1 MEINTENKNEIFAVF
16 EAILFAS
23 GEPVEIEK
31 IAEAVE
37 LSLHDTMKLI
47 NEFEAMLKY
56 SERGVTL
63 VYINESVQLATK
75 AEYHEIISKIMMSR
89 ASKNLSQSAL
99 EVLSIIAYNQPVT
112 KAAIDN
118 IRGVDSYNSLCRL
131 TEREL
136 IEVRGRLNTIG
147 HPKIYGT
154 TDEFLRMFGLV
165 TLDDLP
171 KAQGQTLENISSEKE
186 LTIFDTPEEPTQSE
200 ELDPEAS
207 DFEI

>member
-1 MEINTENKNEIFAVF
+1 MNTENKNEIFAAF

-23 GEPVEIEK
+23 GEPVDIEK
-31 IAEAVE
+31 IAEAIE
-37 LSLHDTMKLI
+37 IPLHETLKLI
-47 NEFEAMLKY
+47 NEFERMLEY
-56 SERGVTL
+56 GERGVKI
-63 VYINESVQLATK
+63 VYINDSVQMVTK
-75 AEYHEIISKIMMSR
+75 SEYHEIISKIMMSK

-131 TEREL
+131 MEREL
-136 IEVRGRLNTIG
+136 VEVRGRMNTIG

-186 LTIFDTPEEPTQSE
+186 LTIFDMDEEENME
-200 ELDPEAS
+200 ESDPETY